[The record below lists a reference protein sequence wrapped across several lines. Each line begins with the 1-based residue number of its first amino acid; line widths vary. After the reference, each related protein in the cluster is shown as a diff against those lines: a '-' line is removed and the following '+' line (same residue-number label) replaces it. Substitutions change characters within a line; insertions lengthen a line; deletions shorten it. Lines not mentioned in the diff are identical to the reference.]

1 LGESLGRRIG
11 LVAAFLVGILLAFAC
26 SGDEDGSTGT
36 GSTDFPAR
44 TLAATPE
51 TTAAT
56 SASPPPGTTGSVFGV
71 VLRLEGDAGTSF
83 TGVCTTGAENS
94 VLVGQVPKSYSFD
107 LQGQILS
114 CQIKK
119 QSPGNGSLRT
129 ILLTGDNTR
138 SIQQTES
145 QESTI
150 NISYSG
156 G

>member
-1 LGESLGRRIG
+1 MG
-11 LVAAFLVGILLAFAC
+11 LPAAFLVVVLLAFGC
-26 SGDEDGSTGT
+26 SGAEDGPTGA

-51 TTAAT
+51 TTASTSSTTPAPPPSGMT
-56 SASPPPGTTGSVFGV
+56 ASASGV
-71 VLRLEGDAGTSF
+71 VLRLEGDAGTNFS
-83 TGVCTTGAENS
+83 GVCTTGAEDS
-94 VLVGQVPKSYSFD
+94 ILVGQVPKSYSFE

-119 QSPGNGSLRT
+119 QSPGDGSLRT
-129 ILLTGDNTR
+129 ILLAGDNTR

-145 QESTI
+145 QESI
-150 NISYSG
+150 IHISYSG

>member
-1 LGESLGRRIG
+1 MF
-11 LVAAFLVGILLAFAC
+11 LVAVLLAAGC

-44 TLAATPE
+44 TLAAPE
-51 TTAAT
+51 TTTATAAT
-56 SASPPPGTTGSVFGV
+56 TSPGTTISASEV
-71 VLRLEGDAGTSF
+71 VLRLEGDAGTNFS
-83 TGVCTTGAENS
+83 GVCISGAEDS

-107 LQGQILS
+107 LQGQTLS

-129 ILLTGDNTR
+129 ILLAGDNTR

-145 QESTI
+145 QSSTI